1 MPRDVTIRATFACGD
16 PLCLRLRRWHED
28 KALRTTTAVSQT
40 LGALVWCA
48 AACAS
53 AQTAAP
59 APAPQVVTVAAAR
72 DVDEVSYRKI
82 YRGMEVFERNHGL
95 APAAA
100 LRFRLY
106 PRAKDASFD
115 GLVVTLVGAH
125 TETPVALDA
134 NQTFTL
140 PMDAQLAAQDAVV
153 MTNRKAGTYAWRVD
167 IRTPGLPPDTR
178 RLGDLRL
185 ECKVDMKGAE
195 LRRMVRDPSIMALAA
210 TGDPCTYRTFQNPF
224 FADRPVFNVTLV
236 HGTRREPI
244 AGEWMYANSAR
255 FLPEAAYG
263 LVDWGYTRDR
273 QYLPAIADT
282 SWPDDTL
289 LEFEY
294 MDDPRVRE
302 AQR

>member
-1 MPRDVTIRATFACGD
+1 
-16 PLCLRLRRWHED
+16 
-28 KALRTTTAVSQT
+28 LRTNTRDLQR
-40 LGALVWCA
+40 LGALLCWGA

-53 AQTAAP
+53 GQAP
-59 APAPQVVTVAAAR
+59 QDAPQVVMVEAVR
-72 DVDEVSYRKI
+72 DVDEVPYRKF
-82 YRGMEVFERNHGL
+82 YEGMKVFEQNREM
-95 APAAA
+95 APAAT

-106 PRAKDASFD
+106 PRAGNASFE
-115 GLVVTLVGAH
+115 GLALALVGTK
-125 TETPVALDA
+125 TEIPVALDA
-134 NQTFTL
+134 HQTFTL
-140 PMDAQLAAQDAVV
+140 PVDAQLAAEGAVV

-185 ECKVDMKGAE
+185 ECKVDMKGAH
-195 LRRMVRDPSIMALAA
+195 LRRMVRDPSIVALAA

-224 FADRPVFNVTLV
+224 FADHPVFNVTLV
-236 HGTRREPI
+236 HGTRRESI

-263 LVDWGYTRDR
+263 LVDWGHARDR
-273 QYLPAIADT
+273 QYLPAIADA

-294 MDDPRVRE
+294 MDDPQSRKVSK
-302 AQR
+302 